1 MYVYPQQTEISDA
14 TKDFEIDFILTSYW
28 LNPKINVKPVVPIRL
43 FNLTRMRHLVIMRLS
58 NPSHSSKWK
67 TKDCHYSKPT
77 SLFTG
82 ILDKGAKFI
91 ANMQNIRFKTESV
104 NLPFN
109 SQQTASFCINV
120 HTWIKTEDKE
130 RHYTLRQQFKL
141 YKINITWTRRHLD
154 DHNKWIIFETCCLL
168 SVLSM

>member
-1 MYVYPQQTEISDA
+1 MNFFRATDA
-14 TKDFEIDFILTSYW
+14 TDTTIWKPGFI
-28 LNPKINVKPVVPIRL
+28 
-43 FNLTRMRHLVIMRLS
+43 RMRHLVIMRLS

-67 TKDCHYSKPT
+67 TKDCHYNKPK
-77 SLFTG
+77 SLFAG

-91 ANMQNIRFKTESV
+91 ANRTYALRQDQWIYLLTLRKLHHFVSMFTPES
-104 NLPFN
+104 
-109 SQQTASFCINV
+109 
-120 HTWIKTEDKE
+120 KTEDKE

-141 YKINITWTRRHLD
+141 YKINITWTRRHVD